1 MTRWRSYVPSV
12 LDNLIW
18 FILIGVVIFFATQTD
33 KFLTPINLRNI
44 LVAASVL
51 GILVVGQ
58 TFVLITSNFDLSSE
72 STLGLAALI
81 GLFLIVPPGSPT
93 WGSGTVISPF
103 LSIAIILVMG
113 AAIGWVIGALITYGK
128 MNNFIVTLAMLII
141 LRGAMLRFTNGQAVS
156 SIDSRPAEIFN
167 WLGHESA
174 FSLPWLGKVP
184 ISVLVMLAV
193 FLIAYI
199 VLKYRPFGRELY
211 AIGGNRSAALASG
224 IDPDKRVRQVY
235 MISGFLAALAGWM
248 LAGRISSVQSDLGEG
263 YIFNVMAAAVIG
275 GISLLGGRGSIVGA
289 LGGVLL
295 LSIIDRGLNLMQ
307 VSVFWIQSI
316 QGFVILLA
324 MFIDAQKV
332 RFRGAAVAASSTE
345 PLDSTQDSRVGT
357 EAVGMPGR
365 SSAAVP
371 GTARG
376 DVT

>member
-1 MTRWRSYVPSV
+1 MTRWRNYVPTV

-18 FILIGVVIFFATQTD
+18 LILIGVVVFFATQTD

-58 TFVLITSNFDLSSE
+58 TFVLITGNFDLSAE

-103 LSIAIILVMG
+103 ASIVIILVMG
-113 AAIGWVIGALITYGK
+113 AGIGWVIGALITYGK

-156 SIDSRPAEIFN
+156 SIDSRSAEIFN

-193 FLIAYI
+193 FFIAYI

-332 RFRGAAVAASSTE
+332 RFRGPALSPSRAATDEASELNRAELDEMRVPDRASVVA
-345 PLDSTQDSRVGT
+345 G
-357 EAVGMPGR
+357 
-365 SSAAVP
+365 
-371 GTARG
+371 GTAQG

>member
-1 MTRWRSYVPSV
+1 MTRWRKYVPSV

-33 KFLTPINLRNI
+33 KFLTPINLRNV

-58 TFVLITSNFDLSSE
+58 TFVLITGNFDLSSE

-93 WGSGTVISPF
+93 WGAGTELSPF
-103 LSIAIILVMG
+103 ISVAVILTMG

-174 FSLPWLGKVP
+174 FSLPWLGKAP
-184 ISVLVMLAV
+184 ISVLVMLGV
-193 FLIAYI
+193 FLVAYV

-211 AIGGNRSAALASG
+211 AIGGNRAAALASG
-224 IDPDKRVRQVY
+224 IDPDKRIRQVY

-332 RFRGAAVAASSTE
+332 RFRGAVATSGALIEEPDPSSDATTGSNTGNATSTAS
-345 PLDSTQDSRVGT
+345 
-357 EAVGMPGR
+357 GM
-365 SSAAVP
+365 
-371 GTARG
+371 ARG
-376 DVT
+376 DVA

>member
-1 MTRWRSYVPSV
+1 MTRWRSYAPTV

-18 FILIGVVIFFATQTD
+18 LILIGVVVFFATQTD
-33 KFLTPINLRNI
+33 KFLTPVNLRNI

-58 TFVLITSNFDLSSE
+58 SFVLITGNFDLSAE

-93 WGSGTVISPF
+93 WGSGKEIPPF
-103 LSIAIILVMG
+103 ASILIILVMG
-113 AAIGWVIGALITYGK
+113 AGIGWVIGALITYGK

-193 FLIAYI
+193 FFVAYI

-332 RFRGAAVAASSTE
+332 RFRGPALSTSRAATDDTSEPNRSELDAVRVPQRASVAAS
-345 PLDSTQDSRVGT
+345 
-357 EAVGMPGR
+357 
-365 SSAAVP
+365 
-371 GTARG
+371 GTAHG

>member
-33 KFLTPINLRNI
+33 KFLTPINLRNVM
-44 LVAASVL
+44 VAASVL

-58 TFVLITSNFDLSSE
+58 TFVLITGNFDLSSE

-93 WGSGTVISPF
+93 WGSGTEIPAFV
-103 LSIAIILVMG
+103 SIAIILAMG
-113 AAIGWVIGALITYGK
+113 AGIGWVIGALITFGK

-193 FLIAYI
+193 FFVAYV

-332 RFRGAAVAASSTE
+332 RFRGPALSMPSTAT
-345 PLDSTQDSRVGT
+345 LDVPDDVRDET
-357 EAVGMPGR
+357 EAAGTPERGPSVTPGI
-365 SSAAVP
+365 
-371 GTARG
+371 ARG
-376 DVT
+376 DLA

>member
-1 MTRWRSYVPSV
+1 MMRWRSSVPAV

-18 FILIGVVIFFATQTD
+18 LILIGVVLFFATQTD

-93 WGSGTVISPF
+93 WGSGTQIPPIAAIVVI
-103 LSIAIILVMG
+103 LAMG
-113 AAIGWVIGALITYGK
+113 AGIGWVIGALITFGK

-141 LRGAMLRFTNGQAVS
+141 LRGAMLRFTNGQAVT
-156 SIDSRPAEIFN
+156 SIDSQPAEFFN

-174 FSLPWLGKVP
+174 FSLPWLGAVP

-193 FLIAYI
+193 FFVAYI
-199 VLKYRPFGRELY
+199 VLKYRTFGRELY

-332 RFRGAAVAASSTE
+332 RFRGPAMTAATSEAFDVSDDTRDQNAETTASE
-345 PLDSTQDSRVGT
+345 
-357 EAVGMPGR
+357 R
-365 SSAAVP
+365 SATTS
-371 GTARG
+371 GTAHGR
-376 DVT
+376 VA

>member
-1 MTRWRSYVPSV
+1 MTRWRKVAPAV

-18 FILIGVVIFFATQTD
+18 FILAGVVIFFATQSD
-33 KFLTPINLRNI
+33 KFLTPVNLRNV

-58 TFVLITSNFDLSSE
+58 TFVLITGNFDLSSE

-93 WGSGTVISPF
+93 WGAGTELPPF
-103 LSIAIILVMG
+103 VSIAIILVMG
-113 AAIGWVIGALITYGK
+113 AVIGWIIGALITYGK

-141 LRGAMLRFTNGQAVS
+141 LRGAMLRFTSGQAVS
-156 SIDSRPAEIFN
+156 SIDSEPAAVFN

-174 FSLPWLGKVP
+174 FSLPWLGRVP
-184 ISVLVMLAV
+184 VSVLVMLAV
-193 FLIAYI
+193 FLVAYI
-199 VLKYRPFGRELY
+199 VLKFRPFGRELY

-224 IDPDKRVRQVY
+224 IDPDKRIRQVY

-275 GISLLGGRGSIVGA
+275 GISLLGGRGSIIGA

-316 QGFVILLA
+316 QGFVILIA

-332 RFRGAAVAASSTE
+332 RIRAMLAATASAESTDVDE
-345 PLDSTQDSRVGT
+345 T
-357 EAVGMPGR
+357 EALPSETV
-365 SSAAVP
+365 
-371 GTARG
+371 RG
-376 DVT
+376 DAV

>member
-12 LDNLIW
+12 LENLIW

-58 TFVLITSNFDLSSE
+58 SFVLITGNFDLSSE

-93 WGSGTVISPF
+93 WGSGTEIPAF
-103 LSIAIILVMG
+103 ASIAIILAMG
-113 AAIGWVIGALITYGK
+113 AGIGWVIGALITYGK

-193 FLIAYI
+193 FFVAYV

-332 RFRGAAVAASSTE
+332 RFRGPALSMSSPETLGAAEEDRVESGAMGVPERGRAA
-345 PLDSTQDSRVGT
+345 
-357 EAVGMPGR
+357 
-365 SSAAVP
+365 AA

-376 DVT
+376 DAT

>member
-1 MTRWRSYVPSV
+1 MRWRNYVPTV

-18 FILIGVVIFFATQTD
+18 LILIGVVVFFATQTD

-58 TFVLITSNFDLSSE
+58 TFVLITGNFDLSAE

-103 LSIAIILVMG
+103 ASIVIILVMG
-113 AAIGWVIGALITYGK
+113 AGIGWVIGALITYGK

-156 SIDSRPAEIFN
+156 SIDSRSAEIFN

-193 FLIAYI
+193 FFIAYI

-332 RFRGAAVAASSTE
+332 RFRGPALSPSRAATDEASELNRAELDEMRVPDRASVVA
-345 PLDSTQDSRVGT
+345 G
-357 EAVGMPGR
+357 
-365 SSAAVP
+365 
-371 GTARG
+371 GTAQG

>member
-18 FILIGVVIFFATQTD
+18 FILIGVVTFFATQTD

-93 WGSGTVISPF
+93 WGSGTEIPAF
-103 LSIAIILVMG
+103 ASIAIILVMG
-113 AAIGWVIGALITYGK
+113 TGIGWVIGALITYGK

-193 FLIAYI
+193 FFVAYV

-332 RFRGAAVAASSTE
+332 RFRGPALST
-345 PLDSTQDSRVGT
+345 
-357 EAVGMPGR
+357 
-365 SSAAVP
+365 SSAAALDVP
-371 GTARG
+371 EDVRDETAAVGTPERGSASAPGIARG
-376 DVT
+376 DLA

>member
-1 MTRWRSYVPSV
+1 MTRWRSYVPAV

-18 FILIGVVIFFATQTD
+18 IILIGVVLFFSTQTD

-58 TFVLITSNFDLSSE
+58 SFVLITGNFDLSSE

-93 WGSGTVISPF
+93 WGSGAEISPF
-103 LSIAIILVMG
+103 ASIAVILVMG
-113 AAIGWVIGALITYGK
+113 AVIGWLIGALITYGK

-141 LRGAMLRFTNGQAVS
+141 LRGAMLRFTNGQAVT

-174 FSLPWLGKVP
+174 FALPWLGNVP
-184 ISVLVMLAV
+184 VSVLVMLGV
-193 FLIAYI
+193 FLVAYI

-235 MISGFLAALAGWM
+235 MISGLLAALAGWM

-295 LSIIDRGLNLMQ
+295 HSIIDLGLNLMQ

-332 RFRGAAVAASSTE
+332 RFRGPAVAANSPMDSDGHETPRETSE
-345 PLDSTQDSRVGT
+345 PSVLTT
-357 EAVGMPGR
+357 TPA
-365 SSAAVP
+365 
-371 GTARG
+371 TAGVARR
-376 DVT
+376 DLA

>member
-58 TFVLITSNFDLSSE
+58 SFVLITSNFDLSSE

-93 WGSGTVISPF
+93 WGSGTEISPF
-103 LSIAIILVMG
+103 VSIAIILAMG
-113 AAIGWVIGALITYGK
+113 AGIGWVIGALITYGK

-141 LRGAMLRFTNGQAVS
+141 LRGAMLRFTNGQAVT
-156 SIDSRPAEIFN
+156 SIDSRPAEVFN

-174 FSLPWLGKVP
+174 FSLPWLGAVP

-193 FLIAYI
+193 FLLAYV
-199 VLKYRPFGRELY
+199 VLRYRPFGRELY

-332 RFRGAAVAASSTE
+332 RFRGPALAMSRDETLGESEEVRAESGTVGVPERGPAAAAG
-345 PLDSTQDSRVGT
+345 P
-357 EAVGMPGR
+357 
-365 SSAAVP
+365 
-371 GTARG
+371 ARG
-376 DVT
+376 DAV